1 MEKLEG
7 NFNMRYFISDLHM
20 DHKNVINFE
29 RTQFTTIEEHNIYIV
44 NFFNQLIKKL
54 KPSDEVW
61 NLGDFGSP
69 DYLYLSDMIRN
80 IGAKSIFLYGNHDEQ
95 ANLSLFQQHF
105 DEVYLYPVYLSQK
118 LVISHFPV
126 AVYNDTINIHGHTHS
141 SRLKDLNHVC
151 ASIHVA
157 NYQPITD
164 KNLDSIYSRL
174 PKFTRR
180 FLYEPWA
187 NDYQFTQ
194 CKEDVVMD
202 PNGNIDLSA
211 SRLLQKLNTERRIQ
225 ESNSYQP
232 YRGEGKFND

>member
-1 MEKLEG
+1 
-7 NFNMRYFISDLHM
+7 MRYFISDLHM

-118 LVISHFPV
+118 LVVSHFPV
-126 AVYNDTINIHGHTHS
+126 AVYDDTINIHGHTHS
-141 SRLKDLNHVC
+141 SRLKDLNHIC

-164 KNLDSIYSRL
+164 RNLDSIYSRL
-174 PKFTRR
+174 PRFTRR

-194 CKEDVVMD
+194 LKEDVVMD
-202 PNGNIDLSA
+202 LNGNIDLSA

-232 YRGEGKFND
+232 YHGEGKFND

>member
-1 MEKLEG
+1 
-7 NFNMRYFISDLHM
+7 MRYFISDLHM

-29 RTQFTTIEEHNIYIV
+29 RTQFTTIEEYNKCIV
-44 NFFNQLIKKL
+44 NFFNQLVKKL

-69 DYLYLSDMIRN
+69 DYLYLSDMIRYV
-80 IGAKSIFLYGNHDEQ
+80 GAKSIFLYGNHDRQED
-95 ANLSLFQQHF
+95 LPLFQQHF

-118 LVISHFPV
+118 LVVSHFPV
-126 AVYNDTINIHGHTHS
+126 AVYNDTINIHGHCHG

-164 KNLDSIYSRL
+164 RNLDSVYSRL

-180 FLYEPWA
+180 FLYEHWA
-187 NDYQFTQ
+187 ADYQFIQ
-194 CKEDVVMD
+194 SKEDVVMD
-202 PNGNIDLSA
+202 PNRNIDLSA
-211 SRLLQKLNTERRIQ
+211 SRPPQKLNTERRIQ
-225 ESNSYQP
+225 ENNSYQP
-232 YRGEGKFND
+232 YHGEGKFND